1 MAGDEPPTTSSTAA
15 VSSPVADSILSPPPQ
30 DPVGSPSRDVP
41 EIQSLISEDDHD
53 QGSRENRD
61 QGHEPAV
68 KAAVLPEDLKQ
79 RIVKQVEYY
88 FSDENLPSD
97 KYLLGLIKKNKEGY
111 VPIAIIASFK
121 RMKKLTH
128 DRSFITAALRES
140 SVLVVSS
147 NGKKVKRLH
156 PISLPETRDS
166 KLFTILVENL
176 PEDHSEENIK
186 RIFGV
191 AGRIRS
197 ITICDPHVVDKLG
210 KSNKSDVLI
219 SNKLHALVE
228 YETLEASEKAVAT
241 LNDEQDWRNGMRVKP
256 LKHMSKHG
264 QRKQH
269 WRGPEP
275 DKNSSGRIADQNG
288 PNKNIPV
295 RVTDQN
301 GDEEIPNVVNEHHD
315 GVPDEEEGDHQHKDK
330 HGHRGQNQGRTRRQ
344 KYKGVNGMGHGT
356 TTSTHHIELSK
367 PPPGPKMPDGTR
379 GFTMGRGRPP
389 TSNQSI

>member
-1 MAGDEPPTTSSTAA
+1 MSGDEPPTTSS
-15 VSSPVADSILSPPPQ
+15 VADSILSSPPPQ
-30 DPVGSPSRDVP
+30 DPVGSPSLDVP
-41 EIQSLISEDDHD
+41 DIQPLISEDDHD
-53 QGSRENRD
+53 QGSRESHD

-68 KAAVLPEDLKQ
+68 RAAVLPEDLKQ

-97 KYLLGLIKKNKEGY
+97 KYLLGLVKKNKEGY

-121 RMKKLTH
+121 RMRKLTH

-156 PISLPETRDS
+156 PISLPETRDP

-176 PEDHSEENIK
+176 PEDHSEENMK

-210 KSNKSDVLI
+210 KSSKGDVLI

-256 LKHMSKHG
+256 LKLMSKHG

-275 DKNSSGRIADQNG
+275 DKTSSGRIADQNG
-288 PNKNIPV
+288 PDKNIPG

-301 GDEEIPNVVNEHHD
+301 GNEEIPNVVNEHHD
-315 GVPDEEEGDHQHKDK
+315 DVPDEEEGDHQHKDK

-389 TSNQSI
+389 TSTQSI